1 LNGNKESFL
10 LRKLIH
16 VIFSLLLLCG
26 TYYFEKGTFIFLLF
40 ACFLIES
47 LWEFVR
53 LTKSHRLPKFLQMKI
68 VLKEREAKSFTDAW
82 FFILGMLIASLFL
95 WEVWLRALILIMG
108 ISDTVAY
115 FVGKAL
121 DGPKMFY
128 GKTLYGSLSFFV
140 STVLILYA
148 FGLSK
153 VAGIVYIF
161 ILAVLLTLSEALFER
176 DNLSIPIVYV
186 LFLTII

>member
-1 LNGNKESFL
+1 
-10 LRKLIH
+10 
-16 VIFSLLLLCG
+16 
-26 TYYFEKGTFIFLLF
+26 
-40 ACFLIES
+40 
-47 LWEFVR
+47 
-53 LTKSHRLPKFLQMKI
+53 MKI